1 MSRKVSGLRPHRAS
15 TIRPEDLYRS
25 RPPWDIGRPQPAF
38 HALTAAGTI
47 TGRML
52 DAGCGTGEHTLM
64 CAAIGLD
71 AIGVDLAANALE
83 TARRK
88 AHDRGLSARF
98 LQLDARDLDELD
110 ETFDT
115 VLDCGLFHVFDPDA
129 RPAYLAGLA
138 AATGPGARYFMLC
151 FSDQQPGESGPHRVS
166 RSEIIAAFADGWR
179 IDAIEPARIE
189 VTIDPDG
196 IRAWAVAATRV

>member
-71 AIGVDLAANALE
+71 ATGVDLVANALE

-88 AHDRGLSARF
+88 AHDRG
-98 LQLDARDLDELD
+98 
-110 ETFDT
+110 
-115 VLDCGLFHVFDPDA
+115 V
-129 RPAYLAGLA
+129 
-138 AATGPGARYFMLC
+138 GARNLAC
-151 FSDQQPGESGPHRVS
+151 
-166 RSEIIAAFADGWR
+166 AC
-179 IDAIEPARIE
+179 
-189 VTIDPDG
+189 
-196 IRAWAVAATRV
+196 

>member
-1 MSRKVSGLRPHRAS
+1 MGHRPAPAGVPRPHRGRDDH
-15 TIRPEDLYRS
+15 RPDVGCRVRHGRTHPHVCRDRLGRHRR
-25 RPPWDIGRPQPAF
+25 RPGRQ
-38 HALTAAGTI
+38 
-47 TGRML
+47 
-52 DAGCGTGEHTLM
+52 
-64 CAAIGLD
+64 
-71 AIGVDLAANALE
+71 GVGD
-83 TARRK
+83 RK